1 VIHQGQEMGYPS
13 RIELTWDEHGVHLGG
28 EVARDEVRVLD
39 V

>member
-1 VIHQGQEMGYPS
+1 MGYPS
-13 RIELTWDEHGVHLGG
+13 CIELTWDERGVHLGG